1 VLIVGASPRL
11 GAALAYLLLRE
22 GALVTISARDKGKL
36 LSIASDLDRWGRV
49 STVAGDASNPEGAY
63 QLLQKS
69 FETMGGLDHLIVSI
83 GGFAHD
89 TLYEPGSMAE
99 MLEKNL
105 IAPINAVSGAT
116 PFLHENSSVVV
127 TSSMSS
133 FWLPRDQ
140 FSYALAKAAVN
151 KAIEEMALFL
161 MDKGIRVNG
170 VAPALIEGDFD
181 PSASY
186 KRPKLGT
193 PSSPAL
199 YYASVVVW
207 LLRDES
213 WLINGVVIPL
223 DGGFRLKQVASLE

>member
-1 VLIVGASPRL
+1 VGASPRL

-22 GALVTISARDKGKL
+22 EALVTISARDKGRL
-36 LSIASDLDRWGRV
+36 LSIASDLDPWGRV
-49 STVAGDASNPEGAY
+49 FTVAGDASNPEGAH

-69 FETMGGLDHLIVSI
+69 FETMGGLDHLIISI

-89 TLYEPGSMAE
+89 TVYEPGSMAE

-105 IAPINAVSGAT
+105 IAPINVISQAT
-116 PFLHENSSVVV
+116 SFLHENSSVVV

-133 FWLPRDQ
+133 FWLPPDQ

-151 KAIEEMALFL
+151 KAVEETALSL
-161 MDKGIRVNG
+161 MEKGIRVNG
-170 VAPALIEGDFD
+170 VAPAVIEGEFD
-181 PSASY
+181 PSAGY

-213 WLINGVVIPL
+213 WLINGLVIPL
-223 DGGFRLKQVASLE
+223 DGGFRLKQAASFG